1 MDLRQFPFA
10 PLATVDIFRYANIP
24 YHFNSPIGYFN
35 HVISIYRSHWRE
47 KSTAESDKHTIIVH
61 CMQQRN
67 TRKVYS

>member
-10 PLATVDIFRYANIP
+10 ALATVDIFRYANIP

-47 KSTAESDKHTIIVH
+47 KSTAESDKP
-61 CMQQRN
+61 Q
-67 TRKVYS
+67 